1 MISADAPTRIIVVP
15 RYFFHIHNH
24 RSFSDRDGEE
34 LPDDNAAWREALRTL
49 KTLESNLDPGQQWR
63 LSVRGPGGTLFEIS
77 IDTARLG

>member
-24 RSFSDRDGEE
+24 RSFRDHDGEE

-63 LSVRGPGGTLFEIS
+63 LSVRGPRGPLFEIS
-77 IDTARLG
+77 IDTARLS